1 MGRPASRAI
10 SVSECSL
17 PSVKVSKMEVILLV
31 TDRPLSVELPANVVL
46 LVENDQ
52 RTSRAI
58 TPRASMI
65 GFTPSKHNISRT
77 APERHPT
84 ETIRDTDGRSHSS
97 GGRNTTPGC
106 TTGASPRRS
115 PKDVRVELD
124 WLETFLAVVDRGGF
138 TAASAQVHRSQSRV
152 SAHIAALERELG
164 VQLIDRARRPATL
177 TPAGQIFATHAREI
191 LADVGSARSA
201 IGILRALDEESV
213 AVLTT
218 PCIGA
223 ALFPKVVGDL
233 LAGHP
238 NARVALSEHGW
249 QEGERRHPAE
259 GFVLAVVPAD
269 HELAQARSGA
279 GAIEPARLAAQKLVI
294 SGMTMSTVP
303 QILLTLG
310 ARGLE
315 TVPRTTVDT
324 PQTLVTM
331 VRAGVGI
338 GVANAVGLENT
349 DTTGLVV
356 MDIDDP
362 EMFREVAVYWYDE
375 LLSYDVGQSLLRSVI
390 QAQPPPGGSRIGQD
404 GEVLLTGPGI
414 SQSNDGNLS
423 AAQRLS
429 QR

>member
-1 MGRPASRAI
+1 M
-10 SVSECSL
+10 
-17 PSVKVSKMEVILLV
+17 
-31 TDRPLSVELPANVVL
+31 
-46 LVENDQ
+46 
-52 RTSRAI
+52 
-58 TPRASMI
+58 
-65 GFTPSKHNISRT
+65 
-77 APERHPT
+77 
-84 ETIRDTDGRSHSS
+84 
-97 GGRNTTPGC
+97 
-106 TTGASPRRS
+106 
-115 PKDVRVELD
+115 ELD

-177 TPAGQIFATHAREI
+177 TAAGQIFATHAREI

-201 IGILRALDEESV
+201 IGILRALDEESL

-223 ALFPKVVGDL
+223 ALFPKVLGDL

-259 GFVLAVVPAD
+259 GFVLAVLPLLPLPHPPGLQQRVLWRERIQAVMPAD
-269 HELAQARSGA
+269 HQLAKEPSSG
-279 GAIEPARLAAQKLVI
+279 GISPARLAGQHLVI
-294 SGMTMSTVP
+294 SGMTMGPVP
-303 QILLTLG
+303 EILLMLG
-310 ARGLE
+310 AHGLE
-315 TVPRTTVDT
+315 SAPRTTVDT

-331 VRAGVGI
+331 VRAGIGI

-349 DTTGLVV
+349 DTTGVV
-356 MDIDDP
+356 VIDIDDP

-375 LLSYDVGQSLLRSVI
+375 SLSSDVGKSLLHSVI
-390 QAQPPPGGSRIGQD
+390 SAEPPPGATRVGHD
-404 GEVLLTGPGI
+404 GDHLPTGNGTPPT
-414 SQSNDGNLS
+414 DEGNLP

-429 QR
+429 RR

>member
-1 MGRPASRAI
+1 
-10 SVSECSL
+10 
-17 PSVKVSKMEVILLV
+17 
-31 TDRPLSVELPANVVL
+31 
-46 LVENDQ
+46 
-52 RTSRAI
+52 
-58 TPRASMI
+58 
-65 GFTPSKHNISRT
+65 
-77 APERHPT
+77 
-84 ETIRDTDGRSHSS
+84 
-97 GGRNTTPGC
+97 
-106 TTGASPRRS
+106 
-115 PKDVRVELD
+115 VELD

-259 GFVLAVVPAD
+259 GFVLAVLPSLPRPHPPGLQERVLWREPIQAVVPAD

-279 GAIEPARLAAQKLVI
+279 GPIEPARLATQHLVI

-349 DTTGLVV
+349 DTTGLVI

-362 EMFREVAVYWYDE
+362 EMFRVVAVYWYDE
-375 LLSYDVGQSLLRSVI
+375 LLSSDVGQSLLRGVI

-414 SQSNDGNLS
+414 SQSNDGNFS